1 MLITSHLER
10 IFLFKDKGQE
20 IELTDPDKN
29 MSPDAVLNF
38 YANTY
43 PLLATATIDGPVIEN
58 DRVVYRFV
66 STIGTKG

>member
-20 IELTDPDKN
+20 LELADPDHS
-29 MSPDAVLNF
+29 MSPEAILNF
-38 YANTY
+38 YSNTY
-43 PLLATATIDGPVIEN
+43 PVLATATIHGPAIEN